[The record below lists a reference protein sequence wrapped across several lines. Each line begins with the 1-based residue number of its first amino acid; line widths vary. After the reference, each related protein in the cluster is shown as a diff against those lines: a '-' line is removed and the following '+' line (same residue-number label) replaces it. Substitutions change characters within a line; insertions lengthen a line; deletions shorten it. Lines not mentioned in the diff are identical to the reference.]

1 MTIGIRFVMRQCAQS
16 ESIFIDVSRIVK
28 QGHYEI
34 AAPYI
39 VDQIAEILAAERVVA
54 EILDD
59 TTAVGVG
66 MGFGELFFGEF
77 RKSLEEKWT
86 KRVLPEKIDDFFM
99 SEDGIGKRAAA
110 G

>member
-1 MTIGIRFVMRQCAQS
+1 MREGAES
-16 ESIFIDVSRIVK
+16 ESILVGIVAFEQK
-28 QGHYEI
+28 LANEI
-34 AAPYI
+34 SAAHV
-39 VDQIAEILAAERVVA
+39 VDEVAKFRAAEGIVA
-54 EILDD
+54 KILDD
-59 TTAVGVG
+59 GAAVGVG

-77 RKSLEEKWT
+77 RKSLEEKGT